1 MRMARIEKFIP
12 FWGEELT
19 ADTTPNESNKMF
31 KVGYFFNFS
40 MCTYTLYRNLERP
53 VIKAYSNNPYIR
65 VESSNV
71 VRCVILSIKHY

>member
-31 KVGYFFNFS
+31 KVGFFLLFNV
-40 MCTYTLYRNLERP
+40 YTLIRNLERP
-53 VIKAYSNNPYIR
+53 VTFK
-65 VESSNV
+65 
-71 VRCVILSIKHY
+71 IL